1 MVHVLF
7 DDWLYL
13 DIEGRPAVCGQEETT
28 RLYKSRMKS
37 VRAAFIDCAVK
48 HVTESLLESA
58 FASDHIVQHERMG
71 PNVYQVIGAL
81 KTDIERVHRYFKPV
95 PIVSLVP
102 YPVALRAF
110 LNGRGL
116 LFKDK
121 AVIFLD
127 DLKTQAV
134 LTIIEGARLTAP
146 RRISMRDTAYMVS
159 EIQRHQKNYISQ
171 KEEGV
176 APRDIAFIIVSNNR
190 EWLEAFCDHGLLT
203 KQDIIHVDHPC
214 PVLEGLKNA
223 KFAMH
228 FALPEDI
235 LRQKR
240 RKTVRGILKAVAVSM
255 AVAGLGFGFW
265 ALSMGRQQDMAV
277 RLADARQ
284 DHQRVFDELT
294 VVDQK
299 KFVSFLKGSAPVDY
313 GRLYH
318 DFVSSIPRGYLIQKF
333 RMDRVDDTHWQFVG
347 VIYPEQANVIARYF
361 ERSGMFHNA
370 FLEAVIVQGR
380 WGQKIILKKE
390 SGHE

>member
-299 KFVSFLKGSAPVDY
+299 KFASFLKRSAPVDY

-318 DFVSSIPRGYLIQKF
+318 DFISGIPRGYLIQKF
-333 RMDRVDDTHWQFVG
+333 RMDRVDDTHWQFAG
-347 VIYPEQANVIARYF
+347 VIYPQQDNVIARYF